1 MKLFPFTFSCLLFF
15 PPRYHSFVVQIISQS
30 QGGNL
35 QYLFIYLFNS
45 FSMVNKV
52 EIDSFVGSL
61 PYFDWKT
68 EPWLKQKMKGVQR
81 KIGCQWIHN
90 LPSVKDKSKPD
101 KVNCA
106 ELSEKRGEK
115 LNCEVV
121 QASWFRVRV
130 WHPTFI
136 SAVWH
141 FRPYKPYIFWCWQ
154 WPRQK
159 HTKRQRQRQQWD
171 EMSCSVT
178 TYKCKDRARISIEF
192 AKRF

>member
-1 MKLFPFTFSCLLFF
+1 M
-15 PPRYHSFVVQIISQS
+15 Y
-30 QGGNL
+30 
-35 QYLFIYLFNS
+35 
-45 FSMVNKV
+45 NKV

-68 EPWLKQKMKGVQR
+68 ESWLKQKMKGVQR

-141 FRPYKPYIFWCWQ
+141 FRPYKPYISGDDNDQDKDIQKDKDKDNSEMRCHVVWQ
-154 WPRQK
+154 
-159 HTKRQRQRQQWD
+159 HTTQ
-171 EMSCSVT
+171 M
-178 TYKCKDRARISIEF
+178 
-192 AKRF
+192 